1 MCNIF
6 SHTLKEALLQSNMA
20 SCMIFGNHPV
30 KKRNDLMCTI
40 QALVSDYVIP
50 MMFFFSIKY
59 KEILRNGHCIPNQFS
74 GCFYFVT
81 LCVCNSNSVSSIK
94 MTSPFFCSQRVP
106 PVNRSLS
113 SPTSSS
119 IAQVDPPRDPSRIV
133 GSAVDREQ
141 VYSWILELTN
151 PETREH
157 AFIELRYY

>member
-1 MCNIF
+1 MAIVLY
-6 SHTLKEALLQSNMA
+6 SQS
-20 SCMIFGNHPV
+20 
-30 KKRNDLMCTI
+30 
-40 QALVSDYVIP
+40 
-50 MMFFFSIKY
+50 
-59 KEILRNGHCIPNQFS
+59 ILRVFLYSLH
-74 GCFYFVT
+74 

-157 AFIELRYY
+157 AFIELRYWLTIYMYMYGCMHICNFKFSLSVQSNIYI